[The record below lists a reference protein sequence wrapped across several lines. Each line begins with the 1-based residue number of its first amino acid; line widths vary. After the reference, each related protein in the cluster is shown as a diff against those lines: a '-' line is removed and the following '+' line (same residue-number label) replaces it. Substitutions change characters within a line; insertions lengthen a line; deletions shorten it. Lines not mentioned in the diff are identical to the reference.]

1 MDRDQ
6 KKAIYDLVRHRDMLV
21 AKFSMFYIP
30 FYTVDSWK
38 VQP

>member
-6 KKAIYDLVRHRDMLV
+6 KKASYDLVCHRDMLV
-21 AKFSMFYIP
+21 AEFSMFYIP
-30 FYTVDSWK
+30 FYTVVSWK